1 MYGPAVRCKR
11 FPATKLRSFV
21 LLSRRSMKNVPLSS
35 CWYVS
40 ARLASLNQAAA
51 EPLMMPVVIDYY
63 MTLNSP
69 WTYLGSALFAEIAS
83 RNSATVNIKPCK
95 FGPIFEQ
102 TGGLPLP
109 KRSPQRRAYR
119 MMELRRW
126 RDVRGIPLTL
136 EPKHFPCDDT
146 AATRLVIAAKLRGQD
161 AHRLSLE
168 LGRSLWEREEALAD
182 PATIAAAADR
192 AGLDAAALRAGGPS
206 DVELDALHEQ
216 FTKEALAAGVFGAP
230 SFVLPSG
237 EIFWGQD
244 RLELLER
251 ALK

>member
-1 MYGPAVRCKR
+1 M
-11 FPATKLRSFV
+11 TTT
-21 LLSRRSMKNVPLSS
+21 
-35 CWYVS
+35 
-40 ARLASLNQAAA
+40 
-51 EPLMMPVVIDYY
+51 IDYY

-69 WTYLGSALFAEIAS
+69 WTYLGSALFAGIAA
-83 RNSATVNIKPCK
+83 RNNVTVNVKPAK

-119 MMELRRW
+119 MMELKRW
-126 RDVRGIPLTL
+126 REVRGLPLTL
-136 EPKHFPCDDT
+136 EPRYFPCDDT
-146 AATRLVIAAKLRGQD
+146 AATRLVIAARLRGED
-161 AHRLSLE
+161 AHKLSLE
-168 LGRSLWEREEALAD
+168 LGRAIWEREETLAD
-182 PATIAAAADR
+182 PAVISLAAKR

-206 DVELDALHEQ
+206 DAELDARHDQ
-216 FTKEALAAGVFGAP
+216 FTQEALTAGVFGAP

-251 ALK
+251 ALKQPA